1 MNITKDLKVEIQPR
15 FEGATDPLAF
25 YDVTGRV
32 DADAFEFTSSADG
45 STANANIGIYTL
57 FPFSG
62 KRWNEYAATY
72 AVTHYSQSGTTVTLT
87 LSQSHTFIVGNS
99 LVITLAGDAS
109 RSPDPLTLGGQ
120 RTITAVTSTTISYA
134 ETTSRTISQTAVASG
149 TNSAFPEAESIAEAL
164 LDPTFRFEIPLRSEI
179 KISQSYGNL
188 SKYYAVTHYSQSG
201 TTVTLTFNQSHTLVV
216 GNSIVVTLAGSTG
229 LSPDPLS
236 LGGQR
241 TITAVTSTTISY
253 TEATSRTVGE
263 TAVVS
268 GINSA
273 ALYVQVSE
281 LLFGGVMMS
290 VEEKRIG
297 GAITQ
302 QITCADYTAL
312 LDERVIDRY
321 RVPQNT
327 YGWELITG
335 GDWYEAGKI
344 GVNKIAISP
353 SDVPFYTFTQIS
365 YDADTQVSKASV
377 SGSHNLRRNER
388 FFYEDA
394 YRYEYQVVGLW
405 EDTNS
410 SGIYYEVC
418 NGSPQPITTDGQQFK
433 IWNHQVS
440 VDSAVDHQLHI
451 GQAVM
456 ANNEWSGSPGLWNGI
471 AKLYSTQYIVDIIE
485 NSRKFF
491 FVHRAA
497 TSVGTGASP
506 LTSGNIVSPFLASGY
521 NPVGRKESTTVATF
535 TTNVAHGLL
544 SGTTVLISKVTYEQ
558 LAPWTGGFTLVTTD
572 DGTWYTATVA
582 DVPDAYNFQVAYA
595 SSGGESESR
604 ILYYDEG
611 YPLEIQAITTSI
623 FESIRATDPYNDNYD
638 PLGVKYS
645 DYIEKVETVRYNPIL
660 YSWAPGYPEIAYEDR
675 DALDRITTVADFW
688 AELSPTTNAYA
699 YDPIVSTTTSN
710 VKHVPKVAI
719 NAGRQKQHR
728 LQNTFR
734 ADIDIVSGELIVTVA
749 NNFVEGD
756 AFYLRKIEGLASGQS
771 PAFKTYEVNEN
782 TTSSAIHAT
791 IKPEDAVFTL
801 SGSATAEIVM
811 LPTYEENTGTVRLYT
826 SRHHAIQPGD
836 SIKINNFK
844 LKNADEFDG
853 GAADNEFIVEK
864 VSSKLD
870 TSSINF
876 SSISLG
882 VGSEDP
888 GLTLF
893 PSQETP
899 SKVTTFEEG
908 AQFLT
913 TRTKRYR
920 VIHARKES
928 GIVELTSVIAEVI
941 VGYEI
946 VDSNKIKLTLSVEAD
961 SYSTNQVVRIL
972 GMIPP
977 FSGLYSVYA
986 VSGKTVTLQSYGSA
1000 NIFLSESAAVSGT
1013 PSWNAATKEL
1023 TVTATA
1029 HPFAVGDYVTVY
1041 YGTGYG
1047 SVVYREKIL
1056 SKTANTFTV
1065 GLLTQPSAGSWAG
1078 YRAATG
1084 YSSAFTAKSY
1094 TSVGGG
1100 RTTYTAVSHS
1110 FSEGDKVSVAND
1122 IDACEVISVSKD
1134 NIEVKTGTDPINA
1147 TGTLVL
1153 GKIDQQIQVDNVLR
1167 YSTGGSYVKGVDYV
1181 LQVAALNHGFVRNP
1195 NSLIDILPISVL
1207 PEFEPEGGVA
1217 KIINVLSAGSFWV
1230 AADGASAATSK
1241 YQVTHYSQS
1250 GTTITLTLGQS
1261 HTMIVGNSVQVVLA
1275 GSLARS
1281 PNPATLDGEKTI
1293 TAVTSTTIS
1302 YDDDTSRTIAQIE
1315 VVTGTNSASP
1325 LPFDM
1330 VTDRAFGNFST
1341 ETSSALGVLVSRI
1354 DEGLVEHEAI
1364 TVSGVGGSLYDSTV
1378 PQRIGGIK
1386 HYGISSTAAK
1396 PLSIYWETSGLTT
1409 LYFAEA
1415 LSEELSAAFAEGRS
1429 IYLDISTTNVGYEH
1443 KFAGI
1448 RTILNASAVNAN
1460 DTHNDDRGKTVG
1472 QTYIQWVQDKAP
1484 ANGTYTVA
1492 VGSVVSADIIQY
1504 VDTSKSTDSVP
1515 YDISQP
1521 TPEKRVL
1528 GKFSQSKLT
1537 HWAYQNGVF
1546 RFTTLKKHGRKAGTK
1561 VYFASIGE
1569 MIRANTWN
1577 FTQLAPTTSKK
1588 PIKLVG
1594 NDPTQF
1600 TITVGDGSYKIKSI
1614 RCTNPTTERDAFE
1627 VELSED
1633 CAELYFSTLGFKLT
1647 GTLTSLMNNTDL
1659 SGVGRINARKFSFE
1673 TQFPVS
1679 GILAG
1684 GKVPVS
1690 ATASINFKEEPRTAF
1705 ATYPTASFTNQVT
1718 TSTVIDIWHSDSI
1731 KTPFKKKTGEEG
1743 VSDRNYVM
1751 DLKIPKGEGGA
1762 LAEMYYY
1769 EYLARNRSGSYTC
1782 SAGSYTVI
1790 TDEPHNLGDRQPNVV
1805 FTPSGGSA
1813 INVSAIDDPANQL
1826 TIDIDTPNQFTFR
1839 HGSATESGN
1848 CVIQT
1853 RAAYTPSATSPTMP
1867 RNPSVFIGGRS
1878 ALNFVKNKWNLLRTD
1893 KFYSSFVAENVAD
1906 TSLNFDQW
1914 WTFMI
1919 RPKTVT
1925 SNMKILQKGGYD
1937 GTYMAFGINSSGHP
1951 FVEIIANST
1960 GLPVKYSIDD
1970 IAIEEEEECVLQFV
1984 VSVDPDTRL
1993 AQIQAY
1999 KNFDESGTATSGVV
2013 FGNPG
2018 VYTDHLNVEVNG
2030 KGPGTV
2036 VVGAGASDAN
2046 TYEEP
2051 FDGYIAEII
2060 GFDRLPVVSPK
2071 KEAELLRAWLL
2082 HKYGLASLIDPDY
2095 EPDYRDINNV
2105 PNIKLPD
2112 SKQTKNVEF
2121 GGRTLRQVLDYIAQN
2136 SGAQFWVDKNKQ
2148 LHYAKISTA
2157 NLIEN
2162 PMFENDRGT
2171 GTIKHWNGTSTN
2183 HTLAKNEAGKFDRT
2197 AGPWGYGYAM
2207 KASGT
2212 SATSVYSDFI
2222 FEGPLEEPIT
2232 ENNLFFVSAYVKS
2245 SDPTRMAIR
2254 THFYSAATNTVGAGY
2269 ANSYEDLY
2277 DGWCNVDEWRR
2288 VWKIVKVPAG
2298 STKLTV
2304 GLLALAGAT
2313 SKTHYWT
2320 DIRVVKLTGEFGF
2333 ADEGNY
2339 SPSTLLLNSG
2349 DASSDMPIP
2358 TYPFESP
2365 DNIRSAGASANRLY
2379 LYTTI
2384 PNSDEN
2390 GITTTAIS
2398 SNQELLEYT
2407 FDHVQGVWNS
2417 HGKIVEG
2424 SKAEEAAKT
2433 LKEVSGKASAFF
2445 AESGQTAASY
2455 QFEHP
2460 NNGIPGL
2467 LTPGSVVPYL
2477 WSEVDIWE
2485 PMIVKSQS
2493 TKLIGPEMYH
2503 TVTLQQE
2510 PDYQKNALVL
2520 IGRRRIAV
2528 DLASASPATEKPPAP
2543 QRFVVEP
2550 KDPDGQ
2556 SGGAVDTVFDLQ
2568 WSYPFGDA
2576 ATSGVEAGGFEIQV
2590 RTRPRKLMTINKK
2603 KAAILNNKKAVAWSE
2618 SGGNPQTLVTVFGKY
2633 PGMVEGSVVQIGGIP
2648 EAASNKLVTT
2658 GVTMNGIYRVQAV
2671 NYNTITVIENGVEVT
2686 KKGTTVLGFSYY
2698 VMTPD
2703 ESTESS
2709 EEQFKLTPAG
2719 YLLGKALPNGF
2730 TVSYKKRQGGAFGK
2744 WMTSTEKTIE
2754 TKGLNTRVSW
2764 DPAELAT
2771 DEPTGDKGIDQ
2782 EYQFRIRAI
2791 AKAGAEKTAVY
2802 NYSDWVQY
2810 PMADDYVSLGL
2821 EATT

>member
-45 STANANIGIYTL
+45 STANADIGLYTL

-62 KRWNEYAATY
+62 KRWNEYAAT
-72 AVTHYSQSGTTVTLT
+72 
-87 LSQSHTFIVGNS
+87 
-99 LVITLAGDAS
+99 
-109 RSPDPLTLGGQ
+109 
-120 RTITAVTSTTISYA
+120 
-134 ETTSRTISQTAVASG
+134 
-149 TNSAFPEAESIAEAL
+149 EAKSIAEAL

-179 KISQSYGNL
+179 KISQSYGDL

-201 TTVTLTFNQSHTLVV
+201 TTVTLTLNKAHTLTV
-216 GNSIVVTLAGSTG
+216 GKSIVVTLAGNTSR
-229 LSPDPLS
+229 SPNPLT

-241 TITAVTSTTISY
+241 TIIAVTSTTISY
-253 TEATSRTVGE
+253 AETTSRTISQ
-263 TAVVS
+263 TAVAS
-268 GINSA
+268 GINTA
-273 ALYVQVSE
+273 ILYVQVTE

-290 VEEKRIG
+290 VEEKRAG
-297 GAITQ
+297 GVILQ
-302 QITCADYTAL
+302 QLTCADYTAL

-335 GDWYEAGKI
+335 GDSYEAGKI
-344 GVNKIAISP
+344 GANKITISP
-353 SDVPFYTFTQIS
+353 SDVPSYTFTQIE

-377 SGSHNLRRNER
+377 KGPHNLRRNER
-388 FFYEDA
+388 FIYEDA
-394 YRYEYQVVGLW
+394 SRYEYQVVGLC
-405 EDTNS
+405 EDITSYEITHYRRSGTTVTLTLNQPHTFIVGDSLKIILDDDASRSPDPLTLGGQQTVTAVTSTTISYVVTASGTISQIAVSAGINS
-410 SGIYYEVC
+410 AILYTSGIYYKVC
-418 NGSPQPITTDGQQFK
+418 NGSPQPITTNGQQFK

-440 VDSAVDHQLHI
+440 VDSAVDHQLQI
-451 GQAVM
+451 GQAIM
-456 ANNEWSGSPGLWNGI
+456 ANNEWSGATGLWNGI
-471 AKLYSTQYIVDIIE
+471 AKLYSTQYIVDLIE

-497 TSVGTGASP
+497 TPVGTGSSP
-506 LTSGNIVSPFLASGY
+506 MTSGNIVSPFLASGY

-535 TTNVAHGLL
+535 TTNVAHGLS
-544 SGTTVLISKVTYEQ
+544 SGSTVLISSVTYAQ
-558 LAPWTGGFTLVTTD
+558 LAPWTGGFSAVTNV
-572 DGTWYTATVA
+572 DGTWYTATVS
-582 DVPDAYNFQVAYA
+582 DIPDAYNFQVLYS
-595 SSGGESESR
+595 SSGGEAESR
-604 ILYYDEG
+604 ILYYDDG

-623 FESIRATDPYNDNYD
+623 FEAIRSTDPYNEKYD
-638 PLGVKYS
+638 PLGVKYLEN
-645 DYIEKVETVRYNPIL
+645 IQKVETVRYNPIL
-660 YSWAPGYPEIAYEDR
+660 RSWAPGYPENAYEDK

-699 YDPIVSTTTSN
+699 FDPIVSTTTSN

-756 AFYLRKIEGLASGQS
+756 SFYLRKIEGLASGQS

-782 TTSSAIHAT
+782 TTSSAIHAD
-791 IKPEDAVFTL
+791 INAEDAVFTL
-801 SGSATAEIVM
+801 SASATAEIVM
-811 LPTYEENTGTVRLYT
+811 LPTHDENTGTVRVYT

-836 SIKINNFK
+836 SIKLNNFK
-844 LKNADEFDG
+844 IKNPDEFDG
-853 GAADNEFIVEK
+853 GAQDNEFIVE
-864 VSSKLD
+864 SINSKLNNN
-870 TSSINF
+870 SINF
-876 SSISLG
+876 SSINLS
-882 VGSEDP
+882 VGAEDP
-888 GLTLF
+888 GLTLY
-893 PSQETP
+893 PSQDTP
-899 SKVTTFEEG
+899 SEVTTFEEG

-920 VIHARKES
+920 IIHARKES

-986 VSGKTVTLQSYGSA
+986 VSGKTVTLKSYGSA
-1000 NIFLSESAAVSGT
+1000 NIFLSKSAAVSGT
-1013 PSWNAATKEL
+1013 PTWNAATKGL

-1094 TSVGGG
+1094 TSAGGG
-1100 RTTYTAVSHS
+1100 RATYTAASHS
-1110 FSEGDKVSVAND
+1110 FSQGDRVSVAND
-1122 IDACEVISVSKD
+1122 IDACEVVSVSKD
-1134 NIEVKTGTDPINA
+1134 TVEVIVGANPINA

-1153 GKIDQQIQVDNVLR
+1153 GKVDQQIQINDVLR

-1181 LQVAALNHGFVRNP
+1181 LQISALNHGFVRNP
-1195 NSLIDILPISVL
+1195 NSLIDIIPIDVL
-1207 PEFEPEGGVA
+1207 PELEPEGGVA

-1230 AADGASAATSK
+1230 AADGPSAATSK
-1241 YQVTHYSQS
+1241 YQITHYSQS
-1250 GTTITLTLGQS
+1250 GTTITLTLSQS

-1275 GSLARS
+1275 GSAARS
-1281 PNPATLDGEKTI
+1281 PNPITLGGEKKI
-1293 TAVTSTTIS
+1293 TAITSTTIS
-1302 YDDDTSRTIAQIE
+1302 YLDNTSRTIAQIA
-1315 VVTGTNSASP
+1315 VATGTNSASP

-1341 ETSSALGVLVSRI
+1341 ETSSALGVLMSRI

-1378 PQRIGGIK
+1378 PQRVGGIK
-1386 HYGISSTAAK
+1386 HYGTSTSEN
-1396 PLSIYWETSGLTT
+1396 PMSIYWETSGLTT
-1409 LYFAEA
+1409 LYFAET

-1429 IYLDISTTNVGYEH
+1429 LYLDISTTNVGYEH

-1448 RTILNASAVNAN
+1448 RTILNSSAVTSN
-1460 DTHNDDRGKTVG
+1460 DTHNDDRGKTAG
-1472 QTYIQWVQDKAP
+1472 QPYIQWVQDKAP
-1484 ANGTYTVA
+1484 ANGAYTVA
-1492 VGSVVSADIIQY
+1492 AGSVVSADIIQY
-1504 VDTSKSTDSVP
+1504 VDTSKATDSEP
-1515 YDISQP
+1515 YRISQP
-1521 TPEKRVL
+1521 TPKNRVL

-1537 HWAYQNGVF
+1537 HWGYQNGVF
-1546 RFTTLKKHGRKAGTK
+1546 RFTTLKKHGRAAGTK

-1569 MIRANTWN
+1569 MIRASAWN
-1577 FTQLAPTTSKK
+1577 FNNLAPTTSKK

-1594 NDPTQF
+1594 NDGTQF

-1614 RCTNPTTERDAFE
+1614 RCTNPTTDRDAFE

-1633 CAELYFSTLGFKLT
+1633 CAELYFPTLGFTLK
-1647 GTLTSLMNNTDL
+1647 GTLGSLMNNTSL
-1659 SGVGRINARKFSFE
+1659 SGIGRINARKFTFE
-1673 TQFPVS
+1673 TQFSVS

-1684 GKVPVS
+1684 GKVFVS
-1690 ATASINFKEEPRTAF
+1690 ATASINFKEEPKTAF

-1718 TSTVIDIWHSDSI
+1718 TGTVLDIWSSDSI
-1731 KTPFKKKTGEEG
+1731 KTPFAKKTGAEG

-1751 DLKIPKGEGGA
+1751 DLKIPKGDGGA

-1782 SAGSYTVI
+1782 SAGSYTV
-1790 TDEPHNLGDRQPNVV
+1790 TTVEPHNLGDRQPGVV
-1805 FTPSGGSA
+1805 FTPTGGSP
-1813 INVSAIDDPANQL
+1813 INVSAIDDPAKQL
-1826 TIDIDTPNQFTFR
+1826 TVTGPNSFTFVQNTATVTA
-1839 HGSATESGN
+1839 SAG

-1853 RAAYTPSATSPTMP
+1853 RAAYVPSATTPTMP
-1867 RNPSVFIGGRS
+1867 RNPNVYIGGRS
-1878 ALNFVKNKWNLLRTD
+1878 ALNFVKDKWNLLRTD
-1893 KFYSSFVAENVAD
+1893 KFYPSFVADAVGD
-1906 TSLNFDQW
+1906 TSVNYYQW

-1919 RPKTVT
+1919 RPNTVT
-1925 SNMKILQKGGYD
+1925 SDMKILQRGGYD

-1951 FVEIIANST
+1951 FVELIRDST
-1960 GLPVKYSIDD
+1960 GVPVKYPINSIT
-1970 IAIEEEEECVLQFV
+1970 IEEEEECVLQFI
-1984 VSVDPDTRL
+1984 VSIDPTSRV
-1993 AQIQAY
+1993 AQIEAH
-1999 KNFDESGTATSGVV
+1999 KNFDETGTTTSNAVFSAAGVS
-2013 FGNPG
+2013 
-2018 VYTDHLNVEVNG
+2018 TDFLNIEVNG

-2036 VVGAGASDAN
+2036 VVGAGASDVN

-2060 GFDRLPVVSPK
+2060 GFDRLPISSPE
-2071 KEAELLRAWLL
+2071 KEAERMRAWLL

-2121 GGRTLRQVLDYIAQN
+2121 SGRTLRQVLDYISQN

-2148 LHYAKISTA
+2148 LHYAKISTS

-2171 GTIKHWNGTSTN
+2171 GTIKHWNGASDN
-2183 HTLAKNEAGKFDRT
+2183 HTLAKDGAGKFDRT

-2212 SATSVYSDFI
+2212 SASSVYSDFI
-2222 FEGPLEEPIT
+2222 VEGPSEEEIVA
-2232 ENNLFFVSAYVKS
+2232 NDLFFVSAYVKS
-2245 SDPTRMAIR
+2245 SDPTRMAVR
-2254 THFYSAATNTVGAGY
+2254 AHFYSAATNTVGAGY
-2269 ANSYEDLY
+2269 SNSSEDLY

-2288 VWKIVKVPAG
+2288 IWKIIKVPAG
-2298 STKLTV
+2298 STKFTI

-2313 SKTHYWT
+2313 SQTHYWT
-2320 DIRVVKLTGEFGF
+2320 DIRVVKITGEFGF

-2339 SPSTLLLNSG
+2339 SPNSLLLNSG
-2349 DASSDMPIP
+2349 ETNSDMPVP

-2365 DNIRSAGASANRLY
+2365 DNIRSAGAAANRLY

-2398 SNQELLEYT
+2398 ANQEVLEYT

-2445 AESGQTAASY
+2445 AESGQASASY

-2528 DLASASPATEKPPAP
+2528 DLASASPATERPPAP
-2543 QRFVVEP
+2543 QRFIVEP

-2556 SGGAVDTVFDLQ
+2556 SGGAVDTVFDIQ
-2568 WSYPFGDA
+2568 WAYPFGDA

-2590 RTRPRKLMTINKK
+2590 RTRGRKLMTINKK
-2603 KAAILNNKKAVAWSE
+2603 KAGILNTKKAVVWSE
-2618 SGGNPQTLVTVFGKY
+2618 SGGNPQTLVSIFGKY
-2633 PGMVEGSVVQIGGIP
+2633 PGLAAGSVVQISGIP
-2648 EAASNKLVTT
+2648 EAASNKLITT
-2658 GVTMNGIYRVQAV
+2658 GVTMNGIYRVQEV
-2671 NYNTITVIENGVEVT
+2671 ITS
-2686 KKGTTVLGFSYY
+2686 GTTVIGFRYY

-2703 ESTESS
+2703 ESTEES

-2719 YLLGKALPNGF
+2719 YLLGKAIPAGF
-2730 TVSYKKRQGGAFGK
+2730 IVTYRKKQGGAFGK
-2744 WMTSTEKTIE
+2744 WLTSTEKTIE
-2754 TKGLNTRVSW
+2754 TKGINTRVTW

-2771 DEPTGDKGIDQ
+2771 DVATGDKGIDQ
-2782 EYQFRIRAI
+2782 DYQFRIRAI
-2791 AKAGAEKTAVY
+2791 AKAGAEKAAVY
-2802 NYSDWVQY
+2802 NYSDWTQY
-2810 PMADDYVSLGL
+2810 PMADDYVSVGL